1 MYSNCDSSSF
11 KYRESTDEKALPIDN
26 NILIKDLV
34 RGNEDELTLYVETDK
49 KRKKDDVCCIIYWF

>member
-1 MYSNCDSSSF
+1 
-11 KYRESTDEKALPIDN
+11 
-26 NILIKDLV
+26 V